1 VGKRSKACANSEVVE
16 DNQTGF
22 IVNAVT
28 LEAFD
33 KALESAWQ
41 RRSELSSIGVPAG
54 QKIREL
60 TAEEPCLEFAE
71 TLLVVFC

>member
-1 VGKRSKACANSEVVE
+1 MPTRKSWRTIKQV
-16 DNQTGF
+16 F

-28 LEAFD
+28 VEAFD
-33 KALESAWQ
+33 KALERAWQ
-41 RRSELSSIGVPAG
+41 RRSELSSMGVPAA

-60 TAEEPCLEFAE
+60 TTEEPCLEFAE